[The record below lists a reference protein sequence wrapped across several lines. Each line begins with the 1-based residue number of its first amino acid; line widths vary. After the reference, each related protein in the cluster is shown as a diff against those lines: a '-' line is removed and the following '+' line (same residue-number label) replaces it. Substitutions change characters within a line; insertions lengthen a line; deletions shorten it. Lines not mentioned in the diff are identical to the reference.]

1 MTVQCDPHLHL
12 CSSCI
17 FLTKLSCIFQLVTV
31 SPTTVSSAVFS
42 YVVEHPPP
50 LPTETISIYRLETTF
65 QIADCYIKCMKNSVK
80 TLTPASGL
88 PESHTCPSVG
98 SETLTPAH
106 KWSPRPPSC
115 PPGVSQTSTPAAQ
128 VSQTPTPARQW
139 SPKRPPCPSGVSLTL
154 IPARQVS
161 P

>member
-1 MTVQCDPHLHL
+1 MFILYFSNKVILYIPISHCEPYHSFICCLLL
-12 CSSCI
+12 CCRTSS
-17 FLTKLSCIFQLVTV
+17 
-31 SPTTVSSAVFS
+31 
-42 YVVEHPPP
+42 P